1 MKHKRSDRS
10 LNGSAGVPVSPRL
23 PRLILLAAVAL
34 AGCSLQGP
42 FRQPELA
49 APPTWS
55 AQEAPPDAAAVQEDW
70 WKALGDP
77 AIDALVG
84 RALQNSPSIAQAMA
98 RVAEAEANLG
108 VSRADRY
115 PQITASAA
123 YVRGQQANTTSANG
137 KLTEL
142 YSAATVSPSL
152 SWEVDLF
159 GRVRENVAAARSR
172 LDARTADARAARLTL
187 ASNIADTVIALRAC
201 QGLAKIADTDRESR
215 LHALQLTTLRQKA
228 GFATAA
234 ELARLQTSVA
244 SAQTTLAAQQQ
255 VCMQY
260 TNALVALSGEDPAS
274 VRKLSES
281 PDAPQGND
289 SGMPEVWL
297 PQAPVVAPK
306 LPATVLA
313 GHPAMLGA
321 MKDVQAAWADIGV
334 ARAERL
340 PRLDLAAALTDEWIS
355 ALGTSLHYLTWSVG
369 PSLGV
374 TVFDGGA
381 GAARVSAAQARYDQ
395 ALASLQGT
403 LRSTVQDV
411 ENALAAEEAAKISRH
426 AAEDALAAAL
436 IQQRAA
442 QAQLRVGASSEID
455 FEDTRRQLLSA
466 QQMAL
471 TARRDQLRAWVA
483 LMKAS
488 GASVA
493 AQEPHH
499 E

>member
-10 LNGSAGVPVSPRL
+10 LNGSAGVAVL
-23 PRLILLAAVAL
+23 PLFPCLVLLAAVAV

-42 FRQPELA
+42 FRQPVLP
-49 APPTWS
+49 APASWS
-55 AQEAPPDAAAVQEDW
+55 AEAPPSEKASAQEDW
-70 WKALGDP
+70 WQALGDP
-77 AIDALVG
+77 AIDTLVG
-84 RALQNSPSIAQAMA
+84 SSLQNSPSIAQAVA

-123 YVRGQQANTTSANG
+123 YVRGQQANSTSANG

-152 SWEVDLF
+152 SWEIDLF

-201 QGLAKIADTDRESR
+201 QGLAQIADTDRESR
-215 LHALQLTTLRQKA
+215 AQTLQLTTLRQRA
-228 GFATAA
+228 GFAAAA

-255 VCMQY
+255 ACAQY
-260 TNALVALSGEDPAS
+260 TNALVALSGQDIAT
-274 VRKLSES
+274 VRQLTAS
-281 PDAPQGND
+281 PDAPPGD
-289 SGMPEVWL
+289 EFGMPAVWL
-297 PQAPVVAPK
+297 PQAPAVAPK

-321 MKDVQAAWADIGV
+321 MKDVQAAWSDIGV

-381 GAARVSAAQARYDQ
+381 GAARVAAAQARYDQ

-411 ENALAAEEAAKISRH
+411 ENALAAEDAAKTSRH
-426 AAEDALAAAL
+426 AAEDALAAARTQL
-436 IQQRAA
+436 LAA
-442 QAQLRVGASSEID
+442 QAQLRVGASNQID
-455 FEDTRRQLLSA
+455 YEDIRRQALSA

-493 AQEPHH
+493 AQESHH

>member
-10 LNGSAGVPVSPRL
+10 LNGSAGVAVL
-23 PRLILLAAVAL
+23 PLFPCLVLLAAVAV

-42 FRQPELA
+42 FRQPVLP
-49 APPTWS
+49 APASWS
-55 AQEAPPDAAAVQEDW
+55 AEAPPPEKAPAQEDW
-70 WKALGDP
+70 WQALGDP
-77 AIDALVG
+77 AIDTLVESS
-84 RALQNSPSIAQAMA
+84 LQNSPSIAQAVA

-123 YVRGQQANTTSANG
+123 YVRGQQANSTSANG

-152 SWEVDLF
+152 SWEIDLF

-201 QGLAKIADTDRESR
+201 QGLAQIADTDRESR
-215 LHALQLTTLRQKA
+215 AQTLQLTTLRQRA
-228 GFATAA
+228 GFAAAA

-255 VCMQY
+255 ACAQY
-260 TNALVALSGEDPAS
+260 TNALVALSGQDIAT
-274 VRKLSES
+274 VRQLTAS
-281 PDAPQGND
+281 PDAPPGD
-289 SGMPEVWL
+289 EFGMPAVWL
-297 PQAPVVAPK
+297 PQAPAVAPK

-321 MKDVQAAWADIGV
+321 MKDVQAAWSDIGV

-381 GAARVSAAQARYDQ
+381 GAARVAAAQARYDQ

-411 ENALAAEEAAKISRH
+411 ENALAAEDAAKTSRH
-426 AAEDALAAAL
+426 AAEDALAAARTQL
-436 IQQRAA
+436 LAA
-442 QAQLRVGASSEID
+442 QAQLRVGASNQID
-455 FEDTRRQLLSA
+455 YEDIRRQALSA

-493 AQEPHH
+493 AQESHH

>member
-1 MKHKRSDRS
+1 M
-10 LNGSAGVPVSPRL
+10 
-23 PRLILLAAVAL
+23 
-34 AGCSLQGP
+34 
-42 FRQPELA
+42 
-49 APPTWS
+49 
-55 AQEAPPDAAAVQEDW
+55 QEDW
-70 WKALGDP
+70 WRALGDP
-77 AIDALVG
+77 AIDTLVG
-84 RALQNSPSIAQAMA
+84 SSQQNSPSIAQAVA

-115 PQITASAA
+115 PQVTASAA

-201 QGLAKIADTDRESR
+201 EGLVQIADTDRESR
-215 LHALQLTTLRQKA
+215 SQTLQLTTLRQRA
-228 GFATAA
+228 GFATVA

-244 SAQTTLAAQQQ
+244 SAQTAQAAQQQ
-255 VCMQY
+255 ACAQY
-260 TNALVALSGEDPAS
+260 TNALVALSGQDVAT
-274 VRKLSES
+274 VRRLTAF

-289 SGMPEVWL
+289 FGMPEVWL
-297 PQAPVVAPK
+297 PQPPVVAPK

-313 GHPAMLGA
+313 EHPAMLGA
-321 MKDVQAAWADIGV
+321 MKDVQAAWSDIGV

-381 GAARVSAAQARYDQ
+381 GASRVAAAQARYDQ

-411 ENALAAEEAAKISRH
+411 ENALAAEEAAKTSHH
-426 AAEDALAAAL
+426 AAEDALTAAR
-436 IQQRAA
+436 IQLRAA
-442 QAQLRVGASSEID
+442 QAQLRVGASNQID
-455 FEDTRRQLLSA
+455 FEDIRRQALSA

-471 TARRDQLRAWVA
+471 TAQRDQLRAWVA

-488 GASVA
+488 GASVV
-493 AQEPHH
+493 AQESHH

>member
-1 MKHKRSDRS
+1 VLS
-10 LNGSAGVPVSPRL
+10 
-23 PRLILLAAVAL
+23 
-34 AGCSLQGP
+34 
-42 FRQPELA
+42 
-49 APPTWS
+49 APPSWS
-55 AQEAPPDAAAVQEDW
+55 AEAPPPEKASVQEDW
-70 WKALGDP
+70 WRALGDP
-77 AIDALVG
+77 AIDTLVG
-84 RALQNSPSIAQAMA
+84 NSQQNSPSIAQAVA

-152 SWEVDLF
+152 SWEIDLF

-201 QGLAKIADTDRESR
+201 QGLVQIADTDRDSR
-215 LHALQLTTLRQKA
+215 SQTLQLTTLRQRA

-244 SAQTTLAAQQQ
+244 SAQTTQAAQQQ
-255 VCMQY
+255 ACAQY
-260 TNALVALSGEDPAS
+260 TNALVALSGQDVAT
-274 VRKLSES
+274 VRQLTAS
-281 PDAPQGND
+281 PDAPPGD
-289 SGMPEVWL
+289 DFGMPEVWL
-297 PQAPVVAPK
+297 PQAPAVAPK

-313 GHPAMLGA
+313 EHPAMLGA

-411 ENALAAEEAAKISRH
+411 ENALAAEEAAKTSRH
-426 AAEDALAAAL
+426 AAEDALSAAR
-436 IQQRAA
+436 IQLRAA
-442 QAQLRVGASSEID
+442 QAQLRVGASNQID
-455 FEDTRRQLLSA
+455 FEDIRRQALSA

-471 TARRDQLRAWVA
+471 MARRDQLRAWVA

-493 AQEPHH
+493 ALEPHH